1 MKKISQWPNYD
12 KQMLVGINKIIRRG
26 EVNYLFGNWGKKF
39 EKSFSKYHKI
49 PYSIAV
55 SNGTLGLELALAAL
69 ELNNNDEVLVTPRSY
84 YSSAS
89 CIIRNNLKPVFV
101 DIDLNTQNILVDD
114 IKKKITKKTKCII
127 CVHLGG
133 LPCEMNKIMKIA
145 KKNKIKVIEDCS
157 QAHGATIDNK
167 IVGSFGDI
175 GVWSFCNDKIIS
187 TLGEGGMISTKD
199 KKLYKKIWS
208 LKDIGKNK
216 DKYYNNNP
224 KKIGFQWLHDTIGT
238 NARLTEIQSYA
249 GYYQLKKLKY
259 YLKIRNRN
267 VNFII
272 DNLKNLECFIFL
284 NYPSN
289 FSNAYYRLNFMY
301 NPSFISRSLSRNKIL
316 KDLGRKINIREGSC
330 PTIYNEKYFKLN
342 FKSLC
347 PNAEYVGKNS
357 LSLQVDHTI
366 SKHDLVV
373 VVKIIKNYI
382 KKYQ

>member
-1 MKKISQWPNYD
+1 MKKISQWPKYD
-12 KQMLVGINKIIRRG
+12 KQMLDGINKIIKRG

-69 ELNNNDEVLVTPRSY
+69 ELKKNDEVLVTPRSY

-133 LPCEMNKIMKIA
+133 LPCEMDEIMKIA

-157 QAHGATIDNK
+157 QAHGAMINEK
-167 IVGSFGDI
+167 LVGSFGDI
-175 GVWSFCNDKIIS
+175 SVWSFCNDKIIS
-187 TLGEGGMISTKD
+187 TLGEGGMISTGNKRYYE
-199 KKLYKKIWS
+199 KLWS
-208 LKDIGKNK
+208 LKDIGKNIK
-216 DKYYNNNP
+216 KYYINN
-224 KKIGFQWLHDTIGT
+224 KDRIGFQWIHDSIGT

-249 GYYQLKKLKY
+249 GYYQLKKLNFYIKKRNENANF
-259 YLKIRNRN
+259 LKKELSKI
-267 VNFII
+267 NF
-272 DNLKNLECFIFL
+272 FTFL
-284 NYPSN
+284 NYSSN
-289 FSNAYYRLNFMY
+289 YYNSYYRFNFLF
-301 NPSFISRSLSRNKIL
+301 NPKYKTNKISRDIL
-316 KDLGRKINIREGSC
+316 LKELGSNINIREGSC
-330 PTIYNEKYFKLN
+330 PEIYKEKFFKTN
-342 FKSLC
+342 FSFFC
-347 PNAEYVGKNS
+347 PNAKYIGKNS

-366 SKHDLVV
+366 KKENLIKT
-373 VVKIIKNYI
+373 VKTLKNFINKNY
-382 KKYQ
+382 

>member
-1 MKKISQWPNYD
+1 MKKISQWPKYD
-12 KQMLVGINKIIRRG
+12 KQMLSGINKIIRRG
-26 EVNYLFGNWGKKF
+26 EVNYLFGSWGRKF
-39 EKSFSKYHKI
+39 EESFSKYHKI

-69 ELNNNDEVLVTPRSY
+69 ELNKNDEVLVTPRSY

-89 CIIRNNLKPVFV
+89 CIIRNNLKPVFI

-133 LPCEMNKIMKIA
+133 LPCEMNEIMRIA

-187 TLGEGGMISTKD
+187 TLGEGGMVSTKN
-199 KKLYKKIWS
+199 KKLYKKLWS
-208 LKDIGKNK
+208 LKDIGKNM
-216 DKYYNNNP
+216 DKYYANNK
-224 KKIGFQWLHDTIGT
+224 KKIGFQWIHDAIGT

-259 YLKIRNRN
+259 YLKIRSRN

-272 DNLKNLECFIFL
+272 NNLKNLGCFIFL

-301 NPSFISRSLSRNKIL
+301 DPSFKSRSLSRNIIL
-316 KDLGRKINIREGSC
+316 KDLGKKINIKEGSC
-330 PTIYNEKYFKLN
+330 PVIYNEKFFKFK
-342 FKSLC
+342 FKSFC
-347 PNAEYVGKNS
+347 PNAEYLGKNS

-366 SKHDLVV
+366 NKNDLVE
-373 VVKIIKNYI
+373 VVKTIKNYI